1 MFVGYVDDHI
11 GDVHRFI
18 NIQTKKVILNRDV
31 KWLNLFWIHYT
42 MRHNNPRWQQ
52 VELFLD
58 EEEHLGLEGSDSENN
73 RIDGDGDNTLEQ
85 GRLVWTMT

>member
-1 MFVGYVDDHI
+1 
-11 GDVHRFI
+11 
-18 NIQTKKVILNRDV
+18 
-31 KWLNLFWIHYT
+31 

-73 RIDGDGDNTLEQ
+73 RIDGDGDNTIEQ